1 MTLDIYLDIKIPLKK
16 FGYSPYDLGS
26 ALHKDIRR
34 GNEYEAVFWAVKLE
48 SLGKKGQTRVWNEL
62 KEIAS
67 EDIGPANPMMPVI
80 IETLEKQYL
89 DARKRR
95 SDAHRLFLT
104 NAVVILARSGKSRIV
119 DDLLNIVYGQIQ
131 HEDKKL
137 PIPDYALDMHTSRG
151 KRKGRSYDYFF
162 SEGNKLGNEVLEN
175 PYTAKAKEILTKYGK
190 LELEFKRKKKE
201 DECQQHFPSS
211 STVELVEA

>member
-1 MTLDIYLDIKIPLKK
+1 MVEDSKSKCQKMTLDIYLDRKIPLKK

-26 ALHKDIRR
+26 ALQKDIRR
-34 GNEYEAVFWAVKLE
+34 GNEYEAMFWAVKLE
-48 SLGKKGQTRVWNEL
+48 SLGKKGQTRVWNKL
-62 KEIAS
+62 KVISS

-104 NAVVILARSGKSRIV
+104 NAVVILVRSRKSRIV

-131 HEDKKL
+131 Q
-137 PIPDYALDMHTSRG
+137 R
-151 KRKGRSYDYFF
+151 R
-162 SEGNKLGNEVLEN
+162 
-175 PYTAKAKEILTKYGK
+175 
-190 LELEFKRKKKE
+190 
-201 DECQQHFPSS
+201 
-211 STVELVEA
+211 